1 MMSVASIVDHVQEV
15 QRTPNTSAVGR
26 EATRVS
32 EGQAAIAARRLGLP
46 TGWSLQAAISD
57 VLAVA
62 RDAST
67 DDWDGEGS
75 RRVSRGSIVYAMDF
89 LRDLPLAV
97 EPPLVDVDRDGEVAF
112 EWIKGPGWRLIVTVG
127 ERGDLTYAA
136 LLGGDRMRGKESY
149 FSNGLPEGVRTA
161 FRRLFRF

>member
-1 MMSVASIVDHVQEV
+1 MSVAPIIDDVQEV
-15 QRTPNTSAVGR
+15 RRTRNTSAVGN

-32 EGQAAIAARRLGLP
+32 EGQAAIAVRRFALP
-46 TGWSLQAAISD
+46 TGWSFQAAVSD

-62 RDAST
+62 REASN

-75 RRVSRGSIVYAMDF
+75 RSVSRGSLVYAMDF
-89 LRDLPLAV
+89 LRDLPLSV
-97 EPPLVDVDRDGEVAF
+97 EPPHVDIDQDGEVAF

-127 ERGDLTYAA
+127 DKGDLTYAA

-161 FRRLFRF
+161 LRRLFRP